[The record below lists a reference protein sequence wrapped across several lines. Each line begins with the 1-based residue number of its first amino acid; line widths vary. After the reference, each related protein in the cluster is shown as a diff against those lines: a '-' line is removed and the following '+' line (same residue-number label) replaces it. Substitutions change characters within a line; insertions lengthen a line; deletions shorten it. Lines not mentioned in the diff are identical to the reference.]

1 MRRNL
6 MIYLEIPLHK
16 DLTCFMFY
24 DVLSIICRYECET
37 SHPFIIKRRK
47 ELLFLLRGSKQF
59 Q

>member
-1 MRRNL
+1 

-47 ELLFLLRGSKQF
+47 ELLVLMRGSKQF